1 MRDEDKQKEE
11 IIVIERAW
19 VEAHRSLDLDTLEN
33 MLSDQ
38 YRQVQADGKVIGK
51 RELLVSYRSGQR
63 MWEIAESDQYEIR
76 LMGDIALLIGRWR
89 GKGVNQGQRFDYS
102 ARFLAVYQLEDD
114 QWKLVSDVSVPLE
127 S

>member
-11 IIVIERAW
+11 IIAIERAW
-19 VEAHRSLDLDTLEN
+19 VEGHRSLDLNTLEN
-33 MLSDQ
+33 ILSDQ

-51 RELLVSYRSGQR
+51 RELLASYRSGQR

-76 LMGDIALLIGRWR
+76 LLGDVALLIGRWR
-89 GKGVNQGQRFDYS
+89 GKGVNQGQKFDYS